1 MENTEPITIT
11 TAPQEEEFNL
21 REFFG
26 RCMSKWYWFVLSL
39 VICLLAG
46 TYIVMTTVPVYHS
59 SAEVQI
65 KSDSRG
71 RSIDNS
77 SEFADMG
84 MFMTRTNVYNE
95 LRAFRSP
102 DIMGDVVENLKLY
115 MDYKYSG
122 RRYDITLYGTTL
134 PVVAELLDHPDNQ
147 KAEFRISFEK
157 DGKIALSNFE
167 RAKDK
172 LDGNPVKGNL
182 GDTLSTPLGRILV
195 TKTPSYPE
203 KGYNFDIDV
212 TCSSRKGAIGLFS
225 KHLTVAQSDKMA
237 DMITIGVD
245 DVSTQRAQDIVST
258 LIAVYNVKW
267 VQDKN
272 LLARATSEFINDR
285 LNVIEGELSDV
296 DSDISAYK
304 SANMIP
310 DVGAAADMYM
320 QQNAVI
326 NQQMQELNN
335 QLYMA
340 RYVKNYIANEGSNNQ
355 PLPANMGIANSALE
369 SRINEY
375 NRQLIERNNLVEN
388 SGENNVLVK
397 DMDKTLE
404 SMRGAISMS
413 MDNEIMALNTRYSGL
428 QGQSRATSAKI
439 AANPK
444 QANELLSVER
454 QQSVK
459 QSLYLYLLQKR
470 EENELSQAFTA
481 YNTRV
486 IKHPVINGPVAPQKS
501 RIMLVALLLGLLI
514 PLAIQY
520 ILMAT
525 DTKIHSRKDLKS
537 LSLPFLGEL
546 PLATKKKNIFGRVK
560 RTALGTNAIVVEHGN
575 RNAINEAFR
584 VLRTNL
590 EFMTKDPTANVI
602 ATTSFNPGSGK
613 SFLTMNSA
621 ICLAIKDKKVLVIDG
636 DLRHGTLSEFAGTP
650 EKGLSDYLAGK
661 IDDINTV
668 VVESPNYPTL
678 KVLPVGT
685 IPPNPAELIADPKF
699 GQLVQ
704 DLKKLYDY
712 VIIDCPPVDIVT
724 DAKIINE
731 FVDRTVFVLRAG
743 LLDKDLVP
751 ELEDLYKK
759 GEYNNLCYVLNG
771 TTSGSGYYGRY
782 GHYGHYGHYY
792 GYHSYYG
799 SKADSKSEAKA

>member
-1 MENTEPITIT
+1 M
-11 TAPQEEEFNL
+11 
-21 REFFG
+21 
-26 RCMSKWYWFVLSL
+26 
-39 VICLLAG
+39 
-46 TYIVMTTVPVYHS
+46 
-59 SAEVQI
+59 
-65 KSDSRG
+65 
-71 RSIDNS
+71 
-77 SEFADMG
+77 
-84 MFMTRTNVYNE
+84 
-95 LRAFRSP
+95 
-102 DIMGDVVENLKLY
+102 
-115 MDYKYSG
+115 
-122 RRYDITLYGTTL
+122 
-134 PVVAELLDHPDNQ
+134 
-147 KAEFRISFEK
+147 
-157 DGKIALSNFE
+157 
-167 RAKDK
+167 
-172 LDGNPVKGNL
+172 
-182 GDTLSTPLGRILV
+182 
-195 TKTPSYPE
+195 
-203 KGYNFDIDV
+203 
-212 TCSSRKGAIGLFS
+212 
-225 KHLTVAQSDKMA
+225 
-237 DMITIGVD
+237 
-245 DVSTQRAQDIVST
+245 
-258 LIAVYNVKW
+258 LIP
-267 VQDKN
+267 
-272 LLARATSEFINDR
+272 TS
-285 LNVIEGELSDV
+285 
-296 DSDISAYK
+296 
-304 SANMIP
+304 
-310 DVGAAADMYM
+310 AADMYM

-340 RYVKNYIANEGSNNQ
+340 RYVKNYISNEGSNNQ
-355 PLPANMGIANSALE
+355 PLPANMGIANSSIE

-375 NRQLIERNNLVEN
+375 NHYLIERNNLVEN

-404 SMRGAISMS
+404 SMRGAISLS

-520 ILMAT
+520 IMMAA

-537 LSLPFLGEL
+537 LSLPFLGEI
-546 PLATKKKNIFGRVK
+546 PLAFKKKNFWGKVK
-560 RTALGTNAIVVEHGN
+560 RTDKGDRTIVVEHGN
-575 RNAINEAFR
+575 RNAVNEAFR

-590 EFMTKDPTANVI
+590 EFMTKDPSANVI

-613 SFLTMNSA
+613 SFLTMNTA

-636 DLRHGTLSEFAGTP
+636 DLRHGTLSEFAGKP
-650 EKGLSDYLAGK
+650 ETGLSDYLAGK
-661 IDDINTV
+661 VDDFESIIV
-668 VVESPNYPTL
+668 PSPNYPTL
-678 KVLPVGT
+678 SVLPIGT

-699 GQLVQ
+699 GQLILRV
-704 DLKKLYDY
+704 KSLYDY

-751 ELEDLYKK
+751 ELESMYKR
-759 GEYNNLCYVLNG
+759 GEYKSLCYILNG

-782 GHYGHYGHYY
+782 GHYGHYGHYGSY
-792 GYHSYYG
+792 GYYGKHSYYG
-799 SKADSKSEAKA
+799 NDPAKPADA

>member
-1 MENTEPITIT
+1 MENNEIITA
-11 TAPQEEEFNL
+11 TAPQEEEFNF
-21 REFFG
+21 REFFH
-26 RCMSKWYWFVLSL
+26 RCLSKWYWFVISF
-39 VICLLAG
+39 VICLLVG
-46 TYIVMTTVPVYHS
+46 LYIVMTTVPVYHS
-59 SAEVQI
+59 SAELQI
-65 KSDSRG
+65 KSDARG

-77 SEFADMG
+77 NEFGEMG
-84 MFMTRTNVYNE
+84 IFTTRTNVYNE

-102 DIMGDVVENLKLY
+102 DIMGEVVDQLNLY

-122 RRYDITLYGTTL
+122 RRYDITLYGTSL
-134 PVVAELLDHPDNQ
+134 PIKCDFLDLPDNQ
-147 KAEFRISFEK
+147 RAEFKLDCSK
-157 DGKIALSNFE
+157 DGKIV
-167 RAKDK
+167 
-172 LDGNPVKGNL
+172 LDDFIRQGEKVSGQKISGAI
-182 GDTLSTPLGRILV
+182 GDTVSTPLGRIAV
-195 TKTPSYPE
+195 TKTNYYPE
-203 KGYNFDIDV
+203 GGYGREIIV
-212 TCSSRKGAIGLFS
+212 SRVSKKSAIGKYG

-258 LIAVYNVKW
+258 LIAVYNAKW

-285 LNVIEGELSDV
+285 LKVIEGELSDV

-320 QQNAVI
+320 QQNAAI
-326 NQQMQELNN
+326 NQQIQELNN

-340 RYVKNYIANEGSNNQ
+340 RYVKNYISSEGSNNQ
-355 PLPANMGIANSALE
+355 PLPANMGITNSAIE
-369 SRINEY
+369 SRINDY
-375 NRQLIERNNLVEN
+375 NKRLIERNNLVEN

-444 QANELLSVER
+444 QANQLLSVER

-481 YNTRV
+481 YNTRM
-486 IKHPVINGPVAPQKS
+486 IKHPLINGPVAPQKS
-501 RIMLVALLLGLLI
+501 RIMLVAFLLGLLI
-514 PLAIQY
+514 PLAILY

-525 DTKIHSRKDLKS
+525 DNKIHSKKDLKV
-537 LSLPFLGEL
+537 LSLPYLGEI
-546 PLATKKKNIFGRVK
+546 PLASKQKNLLGRIK
-560 RTALGTNAIVVEHGN
+560 RKALDTTTIVVEHGN
-575 RNAINEAFR
+575 RNAVNEAFR
-584 VLRTNL
+584 VMRTNL
-590 EFMTKDPTANVI
+590 EFMTKDPTANVL

-613 SFLTMNSA
+613 SFVTMNMS

-636 DLRHGTLSEFAGTP
+636 DLRHGTLSEFAGKP

-661 IDDINTV
+661 TDDVNSIIVN
-668 VVESPNYPTL
+668 SPNYPTL

-685 IPPNPAELIADPKF
+685 IPPNPAELIADPRF
-699 GQLVQ
+699 GKLIAE
-704 DLKKLYDY
+704 LKTKYDY
-712 VIIDCPPVDIVT
+712 VIIDCPPINIVT

-731 FVDRTVFVLRAG
+731 YVDRTIFILRAG
-743 LLDKDLVP
+743 LLDKELVP
-751 ELEDLYKK
+751 ELETMYKQ

-771 TTSGSGYYGRY
+771 TSSGSGYYGRY
-782 GHYGHYGHYY
+782 GHYGHYGHYGYY
-792 GYHSYYG
+792 GYHSK
-799 SKADSKSEAKA
+799 SADKNTAKA